1 MGVDVGES
9 QNVKISESLG
19 KYTSIFQAEV
29 HAIEICVRKIMSS
42 NPENRSINILSD
54 SKAAL
59 LSAYFNP
66 STEVKSKLVWD
77 CIKLIKEL
85 STGNVVM
92 VTLIWV
98 P

>member
-1 MGVDVGES
+1 
-9 QNVKISESLG
+9 
-19 KYTSIFQAEV
+19 
-29 HAIEICVRKIMSS
+29 MST

-59 LSAYFNP
+59 LALT
-66 STEVKSKLVWD
+66 STEVKFKLVWD

-85 STGNVVM
+85 STDNV

-98 P
+98 PGHSNVFGNETADTLAKEGAKLTYRSENFL